1 MKIWQVFDEP
11 QRNATSLTILGYT
24 RAIYLHLVAP
34 SQGSSRSTDRCTQ
47 HLVSCSRY
55 ISRHHPP
62 RYCSSA
68 QRLSDV
74 SAKSEQTITPNST
87 NRHTT
92 TRLDDIQDNSPMR
105 RGSPST
111 HSVFG
116 VSQTINTATYMY
128 TKGLE
133 AATALSPKTVV
144 ALFGKEVPP
153 RGI

>member
-1 MKIWQVFDEP
+1 MKIWQVYDEP
-11 QRNATSLTILGYT
+11 RRNTTSLTIVDYT

-34 SQGSSRSTDRCTQ
+34 SQGSSRSTDRCPQ
-47 HLVSCSRY
+47 QLVSCSRY
-55 ISRHHPP
+55 LSHHHPP
-62 RYCSSA
+62 RHCSSA

-74 SAKSEQTITPNST
+74 RAKPEQTVTPNSA

-116 VSQTINTATYMY
+116 VSQTINAATYMY

-133 AATALSPKTVV
+133 AATSLSPKTVV
-144 ALFGKEVPP
+144 ALFGK
-153 RGI
+153 